1 MPGLSRPAGRLA
13 TTRARCALA
22 LAALLCALHAACAA
36 SPRGWEAARLDNRP
50 VPQRPQPAPRPA
62 PQPALPR
69 APVVEEGRA
78 AGAAPSG
85 EPVCGAA
92 DTAGDADAW
101 VVSVHAGWLLALALA
116 CGAAGYAARTL
127 QHGAQQGHPALPAPP
142 GRGASDGGEEL
153 RTGRAVAEADAAGG
167 CRVSDHAPLDGAGQ
181 AQCGAR
187 NHTEASGTAGQP
199 GDGEATT
206 ASSAAGADPGAPAA
220 ARQAAAARSSCDSGG
235 ATQTGKS
242 CGLHAAAAAAAVLA
256 GAPPLPSASSPDVP
270 GRPGGAGDAASSS
283 GGAPVPTTPPAL
295 PPGAAACC
303 TPAAAWPLLPAPH
316 ECSPGVAGAEP
327 AAGAPAS
334 RPDPRQRG
342 YSDGA
347 PGAGGLWEEAA
358 GLVATLAA
366 RFGVAPGELGAGE
379 RVALIGVVL
388 QTWQGLQADA
398 NAREAAWCARP

>member
-1 MPGLSRPAGRLA
+1 MPGLSRPAGRPA
-13 TTRARCALA
+13 TTGACCALA
-22 LAALLCALHAACAA
+22 LAVLLCALHAACAA

-388 QTWQGLQADA
+388 QTWQGLQQDA